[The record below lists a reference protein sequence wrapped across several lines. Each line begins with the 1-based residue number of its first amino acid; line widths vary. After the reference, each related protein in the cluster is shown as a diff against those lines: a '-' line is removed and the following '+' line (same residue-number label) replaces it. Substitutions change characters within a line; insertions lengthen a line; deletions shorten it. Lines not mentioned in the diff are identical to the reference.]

1 MNSSM
6 ISYRQGPELPLRH
19 ESIFEAFA
27 AVARTFPDRLALVA
41 RPDDV
46 RWTYRE
52 LLAEVEKTARGL
64 AALGL
69 RPGDRVGVWAASCPE
84 WILLQ
89 LACPRLGV
97 VLVSV
102 NPAYRAAD
110 LGYIICKSKMAA
122 IFHFACDARADYDS
136 ILKESC
142 EGQPSHLRHHI
153 CIGTESWQAMIEAG
167 AEAGAGAGLPTTP
180 IDPDAVAN
188 LQYTSGT
195 TGNPKGVQLTHHN
208 LVNNAQLTARGLGLT
223 EHDRV
228 CQTFP
233 LYHCAGYTVS
243 SLAAL
248 LTGAAFVL
256 PSRMFDP
263 RAMLETI
270 EQEKITVL
278 LAVPSMYLAALEQPD
293 FERFDVASVRVLL
306 TGGAACSCEL
316 IQRLEQKFGTREIYN
331 AYGQTESSPTV
342 TMCDKESSAEQR
354 AVTIG
359 RAMPNT
365 EIKIADAATGEPVP
379 LGQQGEICARGY
391 FTMKGY
397 DDEPEATRQAVDASG
412 WLHTGDLGVMRE
424 DGYVVLTGRAK
435 DMINRGGE
443 NIYPKEIEN
452 LLQTHPKIAEACVLG
467 LPDERLGEIVIA
479 WVRLKAG
486 EICGEYEIRE
496 FCRGKSAHFKIPQH
510 IRVVESFPMTASGK
524 VQKFRIREMEKEMAM
539 ANRAAET

>member
-1 MNSSM
+1 MNSPM
-6 ISYRQGPELPLRH
+6 ISYRQGPKLPLRH
-19 ESIFEAFA
+19 ETIFEAFA
-27 AVARTFPDRLALVA
+27 ALARTFPDRLALVA
-41 RPDDV
+41 RPNNV

-64 AALGL
+64 AGLGL

-89 LACPRLGV
+89 LACPRVGV

-102 NPAYRAAD
+102 NPALRAAD

-122 IFHFACDARADYDS
+122 IFYFACDARADYDS

-142 EGQPSHLRHHI
+142 EGQPSKLRHQVR
-153 CIGTESWQAMIEAG
+153 IGTESWQAMIEAG
-167 AEAGAGAGLPTTP
+167 SGAGLPTTP
-180 IDPDAVAN
+180 IDPHAVAN

-195 TGNPKGVQLTHHN
+195 TGNPKGVQLTHYN
-208 LVNNAQLTARGLGLT
+208 LVNNALLTARGLALT
-223 EHDRV
+223 DHDRV

-248 LTGAAFVL
+248 LTGATFVL

-270 EQEKITVL
+270 EQEKITAL

-293 FERFDVASVRVLL
+293 FERFDIASVRLLL

-354 AVTIG
+354 ATTIG

-397 DDEPEATRQAVDASG
+397 DDEPDATRQAVDASG
-412 WLHTGDLGVMRE
+412 WLHTGDLGVMRQ
-424 DGYVVLTGRAK
+424 DGYVVITGRAK

-452 LLQTHPKIAEACVLG
+452 LLQNHPKIAEACVLG
-467 LPDERLGEIVIA
+467 LPDERLGEILIA

-486 EICGEYEIRE
+486 EICGEDEIRE
-496 FCRGKSAHFKIPQH
+496 FCRGKAAHFKIPQH
-510 IRVVESFPMTASGK
+510 IRVVDSFPMTASGK
-524 VQKFRIREMEKEMAM
+524 IQKFRIREMEQEMA
-539 ANRAAET
+539 APNKTTKTPS